1 MGEANLNISL
11 IKRLKRITF
20 FNKGVIFLHKNLVSE
35 VGLMGDQLYAMIKI
49 WVNTDISVLRF
60 YRYIGNIDKISVDIF
75 T

>member
-35 VGLMGDQLYAMIKI
+35 VGLMEDQLYATIKI
-49 WVNTDISVLRF
+49 SYLDFTDISKILVKYQWIFLHK
-60 YRYIGNIDKISVDIF
+60 YR
-75 T
+75 